1 MPIYAYK
8 GVTAGSR
15 TASGTVDADSMRD
28 ARLKL
33 RTEGIVPTQLTE
45 GKAGTQISE
54 ALASLKLPSLRQV
67 PDLELALFTDQ
78 LATLLDAGVPLV
90 QALDVLTDQI
100 ENLQLKSAV
109 GQVREEINQG
119 ANLADAMGNHAEIFD
134 GLYCSMVRAG
144 ESAGAL
150 DTVLQRMASYISG
163 RMKLTNQIRSAMM
176 YPMIV
181 LLMSVV
187 MMGVLMVVVIPSIAE
202 ILTGKGQDIPLPTAI
217 VIGASNLV
225 TGYWQWGIAGTL
237 GGVLAFSWALRT
249 EAGRLKWDTV
259 KLRMP
264 ILGRVTRLISI
275 SRFARTLAT
284 LLSGGVSI
292 VQALEI
298 ACTTSGNGV
307 IARAVRKAGDA
318 ITQGT
323 SIAQPLRQ
331 SGEFPPLVTHMI
343 SVGEASGELP
353 AMLEKISDTYEALVE
368 GSLTRMLSLL
378 EPLLLVG
385 VAGLVVV
392 IILSVILPLI
402 NITASI

>member
-8 GVTAGSR
+8 GVGAGSR
-15 TASGTVDADSMRD
+15 SASGTVDADSMRE

-33 RTEGIVPTQLTE
+33 RTDGIVPTSLTE
-45 GKAGTQISE
+45 SSARTQISE
-54 ALASLKLPSLRQV
+54 ALGGLKLPSFRQV

-90 QALDVLTDQI
+90 QALDVLTEQL
-100 ENLQLKSAV
+100 ENVQLKAV
-109 GQVREEINQG
+109 VGKVREEVNQG
-119 ANLADAMGNHAEIFD
+119 ANLADAMRVHKDLFD
-134 GLYCSMVRAG
+134 ELYTSMVRAG

-150 DTVLQRMASYISG
+150 DKVLQRMAAYIEG

-202 ILTGKGQDIPLPTAI
+202 ILTGKGQDLPLPTAI
-217 VIGASNLV
+217 VIAVSNLI
-225 TGYWQWGIAGTL
+225 TGYWQWGTL
-237 GGVLAFSWALRT
+237 ALVAGVLGFSWGVQT
-249 EAGRLKWDTV
+249 EAGSLQWDQF

-264 ILGRVTRLISI
+264 ILGRVTRQISI
-275 SRFARTLAT
+275 SRFARTLST

-292 VQALEI
+292 VQALDI
-298 ACTTSGNGV
+298 ACTTSGNKV
-307 IARAVRKAGDA
+307 ISRAVQRASDA
-318 ITQGT
+318 ITQGS

-331 SGEFPPLVTHMI
+331 SGEFPALVTHMI

-353 AMLEKISDTYEALVE
+353 AMLEKVSDTYEQLVE
-368 GSLTRMLSLL
+368 GSLSRMLSLL
-378 EPLLLVG
+378 EPLMLLG